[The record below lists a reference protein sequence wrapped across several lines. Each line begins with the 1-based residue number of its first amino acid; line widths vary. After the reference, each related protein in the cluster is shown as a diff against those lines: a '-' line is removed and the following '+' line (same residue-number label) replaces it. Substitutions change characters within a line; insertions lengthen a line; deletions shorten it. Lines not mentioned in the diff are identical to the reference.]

1 MSSFKKSWKNFLL
14 CNPEFDES
22 NNHFEKIKELA
33 DPGANFEVVFEIVS
47 KNPGIA
53 FITLDPS
60 ESMIQLLHHCHVI
73 GGSWSSPSKS
83 LISILGINEQARPV
97 QIISKSVKAIKTRTI
112 TFTEITEDDFSI
124 RNVEEVKNKK
134 TEFHWK
140 NILPIPHLLTRA
152 YLSLEKFDPS
162 QSPKH
167 FM

>member
-1 MSSFKKSWKNFLL
+1 M
-14 CNPEFDES
+14 
-22 NNHFEKIKELA
+22 
-33 DPGANFEVVFEIVS
+33 VF
-47 KNPGIA
+47 
-53 FITLDPS
+53 
-60 ESMIQLLHHCHVI
+60 
-73 GGSWSSPSKS
+73 PSKS